1 MFLAILYGYGVLG
14 RGVVKSH
21 ENSINNAISLNI
33 LVTVRESGPIF
44 AFLPVYT

>member
-1 MFLAILYGYGVLG
+1 MFLAILYGSEGGVPE
-14 RGVVKSH
+14 VVKSH
-21 ENSINNAISLNI
+21 ENSINNAISVKI